1 MKKTLKVFCYWF
13 LSCTWGSIMTSIGL
27 LVSFGL
33 LIAGNKPKRFGYSFY
48 FEVGRGWG
56 GVSLGPVFF
65 VNQGASLDL
74 KQHEA
79 GHGIQNTWL
88 GPLFPFL
95 IGIPSMIRYW
105 LFDCKNQTGRIKVT
119 GWLLFPL
126 FLAYVLVFIT
136 LKYREISL
144 FFLISNIVG
153 QVIFYYL
160 ALLELWLVDFEIPKY
175 EIKIPDYDEIWFEG
189 LATKLGQERWP
200 EEKSNVQ

>member
-1 MKKTLKVFCYWF
+1 
-13 LSCTWGSIMTSIGL
+13 
-27 LVSFGL
+27 
-33 LIAGNKPKRFGYSFY
+33 
-48 FEVGRGWG
+48 
-56 GVSLGPVFF
+56 
-65 VNQGASLDL
+65 
-74 KQHEA
+74 
-79 GHGIQNTWL
+79 
-88 GPLFPFL
+88 
-95 IGIPSMIRYW
+95 MIRYW

-126 FLAYVLVFIT
+126 LLAYVLVFIT

-144 FFLISNIVG
+144 FFLISNIIG

-160 ALLELWLVDFEIPKY
+160 ALLELWLNAFEIPKY